1 MYNQGLRI
9 CNTQTTHL
17 PINIMA
23 YNFWDPSKD
32 SLWGVYEKGQCVY
45 VYCSKLQAQ
54 LAAEDIGGQLV
65 EAHCYWHRSN
75 HGYCL
80 SQHMHGLRLH
90 IRSTWTGAQTMAMQ
104 PTESVNT
111 ALGGVSPPSVITPS
125 GDGYRTTGES
135 CGTVQSNFF

>member
-65 EAHCYWHRSN
+65 EVSNQELPDFWFHNAGLNLIRTGCYHQV
-75 HGYCL
+75 Y
-80 SQHMHGLRLH
+80 
-90 IRSTWTGAQTMAMQ
+90 
-104 PTESVNT
+104 
-111 ALGGVSPPSVITPS
+111 
-125 GDGYRTTGES
+125 
-135 CGTVQSNFF
+135 

>member
-17 PINIMA
+17 PINIMD

-54 LAAEDIGGQLV
+54 LAAEDIGGRLV
-65 EAHCYWHRSN
+65 EISN
-75 HGYCL
+75 QELPTFWFHNQGL
-80 SQHMHGLRLH
+80 NLIRNWTVVLRL
-90 IRSTWTGAQTMAMQ
+90 RRARCNSWLQLL
-104 PTESVNT
+104 PLTE
-111 ALGGVSPPSVITPS
+111 GG
-125 GDGYRTTGES
+125 
-135 CGTVQSNFF
+135 